1 MTISWTDRHGT
12 SHKFQED
19 AMELIQQAECLGC
32 QVQSS
37 PSQVGAEQTQ
47 DWGGTN
53 WGNCTYLISNKI
65 FKDSNGATTL
75 FLPFCTKQVI
85 LLNCSL
91 WKRSAWTNIFLLKAN
106 SWKIWECWGLV
117 FSKESLEI
125 LTDEFLSKTPFGC
138 TTGPPEWSCRSVSV
152 AVATSCR
159 TMPRP
164 RFVASV
170 GRSGPQALG
179 KCQRRIDAK
188 LI

>member
-53 WGNCTYLISNKI
+53 WGNRTYLISNKI

-91 WKRSAWTNIFLLKAN
+91 WKRSLEQTFFCSSKFMKDLGVLG
-106 SWKIWECWGLV
+106 SV

-125 LTDEFLSKTPFGC
+125 LTDEFLFIQDTLWLHNFLPNEAA
-138 TTGPPEWSCRSVSV
+138 GPCLSLWQRLVGRV
-152 AVATSCR
+152 AVLWQVWDAVDL
-159 TMPRP
+159 RP
-164 RFVASV
+164 
-170 GRSGPQALG
+170 G
-179 KCQRRIDAK
+179 KMSKNNRC
-188 LI
+188 